1 MNKKRL
7 FKATLVSC
15 FVTLTLSAGQA
26 FAETAEIS
34 KPKGA
39 MGTGATKAFQAKSNQ
54 FWWPDQLDLHALR
67 DHDGRSNPYGADFNY
82 AEAFSKLD
90 LQAVK
95 KDLDALLTDSQD
107 WWPADWGNYG
117 PFFIRLTWHSA
128 GTYRTLDGRGG
139 AGGGQMRFDP
149 LNSWPDN
156 GNLDKAR
163 RLLWPLKMKYGEA
176 LSWSDLMV
184 LAGNVALENMGFKT
198 YGFAGGR
205 PDDWEPDMV
214 YWGPEV
220 EMLASDREEKDGK
233 LQRPLGATHMGL
245 IYVNPEGPRG
255 VPDPVGSAKNI
266 RVAFGRMAMN
276 DEETLALIAG
286 GHTFGKM
293 HGAHKPK
300 DCVGPEPAG
309 APIEEQGLGWKNTCG
324 KGHSEDTVTSG
335 LEGAWTQAPTRW
347 TSLYLSNL
355 LNFEWKQTRS
365 PAGAIQWI
373 PTDESMQ
380 KVVPDAHIE
389 GKFNPPVMTTADLA
403 LKFDP
408 EYRKI
413 AERFLADPEEYRLA
427 FAKAWYKLT
436 HRDMGP
442 TFNYLGNELP
452 DEIHI
457 WQDPISEDTQSDLDA
472 KDIDKLKAEILD
484 SGLSVQELVRTA
496 WASAASYRHS
506 DMRGGANGARL
517 ALSPQ
522 KDWEVNNPAETA
534 KVIAKLKEIQDGF
547 NRGLFNSDK
556 VSLADLIV
564 LGGAAAIEK
573 AAKDAGFEV
582 TVPFTAGRGDATQAQ
597 TDVNSFNLLKLTADG
612 FRNYFNVEESYKSPT
627 EMLVDKADQ
636 LDLSIPEMTV
646 LVGGLRALDAN
657 HSGNKHGVLTD
668 KPGALSNDFFVNL
681 LDMSTKWE
689 KAEQDGV
696 YNGLNRAT
704 GAQKWTATSV
714 DLIFGS
720 NSELRAV
727 AEVYAYDTSK
737 QKFVDDFVKAWVKV
751 MNLDRQPNV

>member
-1 MNKKRL
+1 MKKSHL
-7 FKATLVSC
+7 
-15 FVTLTLSAGQA
+15 LSKTAIACMLGILCSSGIVN
-26 FAETAEIS
+26 AETAEIT

-39 MGTGATKAFQAKSNQ
+39 TGTGMSKDGQAKSNQ
-54 FWWPDQLDLHALR
+54 FWWPDQLDLSALR
-67 DHDGRSNPYGADFNY
+67 DHDSRSNPYGSDFDY
-82 AEAFSKLD
+82 KAEFSKLD
-90 LQAVK
+90 LNAVK
-95 KDLDALLTDSQD
+95 SDINTLLTQSQD
-107 WWPADWGNYG
+107 WWPADFGNYG
-117 PFFIRLTWHSA
+117 PFFIRMTWHSA

-139 AGGGQMRFDP
+139 AGGGQQRFDP

-163 RLLWPLKMKYGEA
+163 RLLWPIKQQYGEA

-184 LAGNVALENMGFKT
+184 LAGNVALENMGFET

-205 PDDWEPDMV
+205 ADDWEPDLV
-214 YWGPEV
+214 YWGPEI
-220 EMLASDREEKDGK
+220 EMLASDREDRDGK

-255 VPDPVGSAKNI
+255 VPDPLGSAKNI
-266 RVAFGRMAMN
+266 RLAFSRMAMN

-300 DCVGPEPAG
+300 DCMGPEPGA
-309 APIEEQGLGWKNTCG
+309 APIEEQGLGWKNKCG
-324 KGHSEDTVTSG
+324 KGHSEDTITSG

-355 LNFEWKQTRS
+355 LNFEWKQSRS

-373 PTDESMQ
+373 PTDESLHNI
-380 KVVPDAHIE
+380 VPDAHVD
-389 GKFNPPVMTTADLA
+389 GKFNAPVMTTADLA

-413 AERFLADPEEYRLA
+413 AERFLADPKEYQLA

-442 TFNYLGNELP
+442 SSNFLGNEVP
-452 DEIHI
+452 EEIHI
-457 WQDPISEDTQSDLDA
+457 WQDPISPDTQSNIEAD
-472 KDIDKLKAEILD
+472 DIADIKEKILD
-484 SGLSVQELVRTA
+484 SGLSVSELVRVA
-496 WASAASYRHS
+496 WASAASYRDS
-506 DMRGGANGARL
+506 DMRGGANGARI

-522 KDWEVNNPAETA
+522 KDWALNNPAELA
-534 KVIAKLKEIQDGF
+534 KVLDVMKDIQEDVSS
-547 NRGLFNSDK
+547 GLFNSDRI
-556 VSLADLIV
+556 SLADLIV

-573 AAKDAGFEV
+573 AAKDAGFTVE
-582 TVPFTAGRGDATQAQ
+582 VPFMLGRGDATQAQ
-597 TDVNSFNLLKLTADG
+597 TDVNSFGLLSLTADG
-612 FRNYFNVEESYKSPT
+612 FRNYFDAENSYKSPT
-627 EMLVDKADQ
+627 EMLIDKADQ
-636 LDLSIPEMTV
+636 LNLSVPEMTV
-646 LVGGLRALDAN
+646 LLGGLRTLNAN
-657 HSGNKHGVLTD
+657 HSDGSHGVLTME
-668 KPGALSNDFFVNL
+668 PGKLNNAFFVNL
-681 LDMSTKWE
+681 LDMSTVWQKSATE
-689 KAEQDGV
+689 GV
-696 YNGLNRAT
+696 YVGLDRQS

-737 QKFVDDFVKAWVKV
+737 QKFVDDFVQAWTKV
-751 MNLDRQPNV
+751 MNLDRH